1 MQKNIPWTRTLGAK
15 LGGVFLVMLAVSLML
30 VGANLYAL
38 SGIKG
43 DAAAISQLGRDRER
57 ANEMLY
63 LAYRLPDETGERQA
77 KLAAALRDVIERTD
91 RRAQVFIQG
100 DPSLGILPVRDN
112 RVLSELRDREQSWR
126 TTVRPLLQQMIDLPS
141 AEEKQR
147 MFARIEGAVGAFG
160 KELDDSVSTYQKLS
174 EERVGQFA
182 NIQYF
187 LVAVVVVVLGGILWL
202 ARNIAGR
209 VRALASTASGIGA
222 GDLSLE
228 ARVEGSDEVA
238 VLASTFNAMTGN
250 LRKLLSAI
258 AETGNSLASASSEL
272 LAGTTQQAS
281 SAQEQ
286 AAAVAETVST
296 VDEVQQTSKQAAQR
310 AKAVAESAQRAA
322 EIGKTGRQAVEE
334 SVAAMATV
342 KEQTESIAE
351 NILALAERAQAIGEI
366 IASVNDVAEQTNLL
380 ALNAGIEAA
389 RAGEQG
395 AGFTVV
401 AREIKDLADQAKKAT
416 AQVRQI
422 LSEIQK
428 ATNNAVMV
436 TEEGSKSVNA
446 TIKTV
451 TRAGETIRTLAVTID
466 EAATAANQI
475 TASAVQQATGMSQVQ
490 QAMHDISQATTQST
504 AATKQAERAAQDLN
518 ALGAK
523 LKELIAGWG

>member
-1 MQKNIPWTRTLGAK
+1 MQKDIPWTRTLGAK
-15 LGGVFLVMLAVSLML
+15 LGGVFLVVLAVSLML

-38 SGIKG
+38 SGMRG
-43 DAAAISQLGRDRER
+43 DAAAINHLGRDRAR
-57 ANEMLY
+57 AKQMLY
-63 LAYRLPDETGERQA
+63 LAYRLPDETGERHV
-77 KLAAALRDVIERTD
+77 KLAAELRDAIERTD
-91 RRAQVFIQG
+91 RRAQVFLQG
-100 DPSLGILPVRDN
+100 DPTLGILPVTDTRA
-112 RVLSELRDREQSWR
+112 LSELRDREQSWR
-126 TTVRPLLQQMIDLPS
+126 TAVRPVLQQMIDLPS
-141 AEEKQR
+141 GEEKRR
-147 MFARIEGAVGAFG
+147 MFARIEEVVGAFG
-160 KELDDSVSTYQKLS
+160 KELDDSVLAYQKLS

-187 LVAVVVVVLGGILWL
+187 FVAVVVVVLGGILWL
-202 ARNIAGR
+202 ARNIARR
-209 VRALASTASGIGA
+209 VRALASTASGVGA
-222 GDLSLE
+222 GNLSLE
-228 ARVEGSDEVA
+228 VPVEGSDEVA

-258 AETGNSLASASSEL
+258 ADTANNLASASSEL
-272 LAGTTQQAS
+272 LAGTSQQSA

-286 AAAVAETVST
+286 AAAVAETVAT
-296 VDEVQQTSKQAAQR
+296 VDEVKQTTEQAAQR

-322 EIGKTGRQAVEE
+322 EIGKTGRQAVDE
-334 SVAAMATV
+334 SVASMATV

-351 NILALAERAQAIGEI
+351 SILALAERAQAIGEI

-416 AQVRQI
+416 AKVRQI
-422 LSEIQK
+422 LGEIQK
-428 ATNNAVMV
+428 ATNSAVMV

-446 TIKTV
+446 TIKAV
-451 TRAGETIRTLAVTID
+451 DRAGETIRTLAATVD

-475 TASAVQQATGMSQVQ
+475 TASAAQQATGMSQVQ
-490 QAMHDISQATTQST
+490 QAMRDINEATNQSL
-504 AATKQAERAAQDLN
+504 ASTKQAERAAQDLN

-523 LKELIAGWG
+523 LKELLAA

>member
-1 MQKNIPWTRTLGAK
+1 MQKDIPWIKTLGAK
-15 LGGVFLVMLAVSLML
+15 LGGILLVLMVVSLML
-30 VGANLYAL
+30 IGNNLKLL
-38 SGIKG
+38 SNIKSH
-43 DAAAISQLGRDRER
+43 AAATHQLGLGNTKQMEI
-57 ANEMLY
+57 LY
-63 LAYRLPDETGERQA
+63 LAYRFSSESGELRA
-77 KLAAALRDVIERTD
+77 KYAAEIKAAIAATD
-91 RRAQVFIQG
+91 RRTQVLMFG
-100 DPSLGILPVRDN
+100 DPNLGVLPVADN
-112 RVLSELRDREQSWR
+112 RVLLQLQEREQIW
-126 TTVRPLLQQMIDLPS
+126 TTALKPLLQKMLDAPS
-141 AEEKQR
+141 SEDTRALLASLEETSGR
-147 MFARIEGAVGAFG
+147 LR
-160 KELDDSVSTYQKLS
+160 KELDDITSAYQQAS
-174 EERVGQFA
+174 EEAVSQFE
-182 NIQYF
+182 NVQYVF
-187 LVAVVVVVLGGILWL
+187 VVIVLVVLGGVLWL
-202 ARNIAGR
+202 ARNISRR

-228 ARVEGSDEVA
+228 ARVEGTDEIA
-238 VLASTFNAMTGN
+238 MLASTFNSMTGN
-250 LRKLLSAI
+250 LRRLLGTI
-258 AETGNSLASASSEL
+258 AETANSLASASSEL
-272 LAGTTQQAS
+272 LAGTTQQSS

-296 VDEVQQTSKQAAQR
+296 VDEVLQTSEQAAQR
-310 AKAVAESAQRAA
+310 VKAVAESAQRAA

-380 ALNAGIEAA
+380 ALNAGIEAS
-389 RAGEQG
+389 RAGEHG

-428 ATNNAVMV
+428 ATNSAVMV

-446 TIKTV
+446 TIKAV
-451 TRAGETIRTLAVTID
+451 NRAGETIRALTATID

-475 TASAVQQATGMSQVQ
+475 TASAAQQATGMSQVQ
-490 QAMHDISQATTQST
+490 QAMRDIKEATNQSLAST
-504 AATKQAERAAQDLN
+504 RQAERAAQDLN

-523 LKELIAGWG
+523 LKEQLAV